1 MTRRAG
7 QRPFGEVERVLF
19 RTYVNCQ
26 IAIAHPRDLYQ
37 ELDLTQEQLAIIAG
51 CSLATMERWLSQNH
65 EPRMLKEVY
74 LRRLGE
80 FRFLIRHYPQIPG
93 DVWNRL
99 CPLPPRDR
107 ALLYPERP

>member
-1 MTRRAG
+1 MTRRSG

-26 IAIAHPRDLYQ
+26 IAIAHPRELYQ
-37 ELDLTQEQLAIIAG
+37 ELNFTQAQLAIIAR
-51 CSLATMERWLSQNH
+51 CNLSTMERWMSQDH

-80 FRFLIRHYPQIPG
+80 FRFLLRHYPQIP
-93 DVWNRL
+93 VEAWNHL
-99 CPLPPRDR
+99 CPISLQDR
-107 ALLYPERP
+107 AILYPEQQ